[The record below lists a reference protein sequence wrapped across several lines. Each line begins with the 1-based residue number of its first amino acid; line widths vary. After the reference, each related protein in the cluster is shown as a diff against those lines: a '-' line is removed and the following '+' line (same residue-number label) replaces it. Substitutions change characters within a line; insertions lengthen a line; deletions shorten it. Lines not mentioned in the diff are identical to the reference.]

1 MTLARIL
8 WTTSE
13 TCLQRRRWVG
23 HRTKRWSP
31 LVATATLIYPPPLTE
46 RLDMFDEI
54 RRLIQER
61 DELACAI
68 NAGYATQCQGE
79 LEAMTR
85 KINTLL
91 KG

>member
-1 MTLARIL
+1 MLSA
-8 WTTSE
+8 S
-13 TCLQRRRWVG
+13 G
-23 HRTKRWSP
+23 YGYTKH
-31 LVATATLIYPPPLTE
+31 PPNE

-54 RRLIQER
+54 SELVQER

-68 NAGYATQCQGE
+68 SAGYATHCRGE

>member
-1 MTLARIL
+1 MLDQLRD
-8 WTTSE
+8 
-13 TCLQRRRWVG
+13 
-23 HRTKRWSP
+23 
-31 LVATATLIYPPPLTE
+31 LI
-46 RLDMFDEI
+46 R
-54 RRLIQER
+54 ER

-68 NAGYATQCQGE
+68 SAGYATQCQGE

>member
-1 MTLARIL
+1 
-8 WTTSE
+8 
-13 TCLQRRRWVG
+13 
-23 HRTKRWSP
+23 
-31 LVATATLIYPPPLTE
+31 
-46 RLDMFDEI
+46 MFDEI
-54 RRLIQER
+54 RKLIQER

-68 NAGYATQCQGE
+68 SAGYATHCQGE

>member
-1 MTLARIL
+1 
-8 WTTSE
+8 
-13 TCLQRRRWVG
+13 
-23 HRTKRWSP
+23 
-31 LVATATLIYPPPLTE
+31 
-46 RLDMFDEI
+46 MFDEI
-54 RRLIQER
+54 SELVQER

-68 NAGYATQCQGE
+68 SAGYATHCRGE